1 MEGMDAAGYPNL
13 SHFWS

>member
-1 MEGMDAAGYPNL
+1 MDAAGYPNL